1 MVRITVIIPT
11 FNRAKMVSRAI
22 HSVLSQDVKDI
33 HLIVVDDGSTDETR
47 DVLAAFGDRIRH
59 VRQPYNRGV
68 SAARNTGIRLA
79 DTPYVAFL
87 DSDDFWRREKLKEQI
102 RFFGENP
109 SAVACQTEETWI
121 RNGHRVNP
129 KKQHAKPSGD
139 IFAPSLR
146 LCLVSP
152 SAVMLRTGLFDEVGL
167 FDESL
172 PACEDFDL
180 WLRIACRHPVH
191 LLAKPLVVKEGGH
204 ADQLSRCCW
213 GLDRFRIRALVK
225 LLSNAL
231 LDEEKRPLVLD
242 ELARKCR
249 IYGNG
254 CRKRGKTEEG
264 AFYLDLSRNASKIAS
279 RENFLDQRL
288 SRFDRGW
295 PDEKNEAGRKGK
307 LTEVAPG

>member
-1 MVRITVIIPT
+1 MARVTVIIPT
-11 FNRAKMVSRAI
+11 FNRSKMVSRAI
-22 HSVLSQDVKDI
+22 CSVLAQDVKDF
-33 HLIVVDDGSTDETR
+33 HLIVVDDGSTDETQE
-47 DVLAAFGDRIRH
+47 VLASFGDRIRH
-59 VRQPYNRGV
+59 VRHPYNQGV

-79 DTPYVAFL
+79 DTSYVAFL

-102 RFFGENP
+102 RFFEENP

-121 RNGHRVNP
+121 RHGHRVNP
-129 KKQHAKPSGD
+129 KKRHAKPSGD

-152 SAVMLRTGLFDEVGL
+152 SAVMVRTSLFDEVGL
-167 FDESL
+167 FDEAL

-180 WLRIACRHPVH
+180 WLRIACRHPIH

-213 GLDRFRIRALVK
+213 GLDRFRIRALVE
-225 LLSNAL
+225 LLSNPF
-231 LDEEKRPLVLD
+231 LDEEKRPLVMD

-254 CRKRGKTEEG
+254 CMKRGKTEEG
-264 AFYLDLSRNASKIAS
+264 AFYLELSHHPSEMAS
-279 RENFLDQRL
+279 RETFLDPKLR
-288 SRFDRGW
+288 RF
-295 PDEKNEAGRKGK
+295 
-307 LTEVAPG
+307 TES

>member
-1 MVRITVIIPT
+1 MVRVTVIIPT
-11 FNRAKMVSRAI
+11 FNRSKMVSRAI
-22 HSVLSQDVKDI
+22 SSVLAQEVKDF

-47 DVLAAFGDRIRH
+47 EALASFGDRLRH
-59 VRQPYNRGV
+59 VRHPYNQGV

-87 DSDDFWRREKLKEQI
+87 DSDDFWMREKLKEQI
-102 RFFGENP
+102 CFFDENP
-109 SAVACQTEETWI
+109 AAVACQTEETWI
-121 RNGHRVNP
+121 RQGHRVNP
-129 KKQHAKPSGD
+129 KKRHAKPTGD

-152 SAVMLRTGLFDEVGL
+152 SAVMVKTDLFDAVGL

-180 WLRIACRHPVH
+180 WLRIACRHPIH
-191 LLAKPLVVKEGGH
+191 LLDKPLVVKEGGH
-204 ADQLSRCCW
+204 ADQLSRRCW

-225 LLSNAL
+225 LLSNPFL
-231 LDEEKRPLVLD
+231 GEEKLPLVLD

-254 CRKRGKTEEG
+254 CMKRGKMEEG
-264 AFYLDLSRNASKIAS
+264 AFYLELSRDPSEMAS
-279 RENFLDQRL
+279 RETFLDQRL
-288 SRFDRGW
+288 SNF
-295 PDEKNEAGRKGK
+295 
-307 LTEVAPG
+307 T